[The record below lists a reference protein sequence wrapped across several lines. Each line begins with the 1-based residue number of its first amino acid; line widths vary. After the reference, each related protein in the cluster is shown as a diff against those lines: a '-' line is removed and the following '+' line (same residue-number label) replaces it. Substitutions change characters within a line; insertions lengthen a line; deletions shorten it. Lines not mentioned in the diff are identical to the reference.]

1 MTQKKDWLIDRMFF
15 HPILDGLKSNP
26 YSGTIIIA
34 FVVIL
39 TGVFFPPSLIV
50 FAALIAYG
58 FYLKSK
64 RNTINQKVEDAPAH
78 RGRQIKNK

>member
-1 MTQKKDWLIDRMFF
+1 MTQKKDRLIDRMFF
-15 HPILDGLKSNP
+15 YPILDGLKSNP

-39 TGVFFPPSLIV
+39 TGVFFPPSLIL
-50 FAALIAYG
+50 FAVLIAYG

-64 RNTINQKVEDAPAH
+64 RKTINQKVEDAPAR